1 MTSRDILHNL
11 SPAQSLGSAART
23 ASADGAGVDLLGYES
38 AMAVID
44 VGAWTDGTHAFE
56 LEESDNDSAFTAV
69 ADADLQGTE
78 PVVDGATDDDQ
89 LYRIGYLGSKRYLRV
104 SVAVTG
110 SPSTGAVYGAQIVR
124 GHKQYRPV

>member
-1 MTSRDILHNL
+1 MTSKDLYHNL
-11 SPAQSLGSAART
+11 SPAQSLGPAART

-44 VGAWTDGTHAFE
+44 AGAWTDGTHTFE
-56 LEESDNDSAFTAV
+56 LQESDDDSTYTAV

-78 PVVDGATDDDQ
+78 PVVDGAADDDQ
-89 LYRIGYLGSKRYLRV
+89 VYRIGYLGSKGYLRV
-104 SVAVTG
+104 SVVVTG